1 MKIKHLAYM
10 SAIALVSMSVLSSC
24 EKKDSK
30 DNNDVNGNYNGEQVK
45 SEFSIA
51 LPSQAVGS
59 NGARRMPST
68 TVQKNGRSEFQGMK
82 DITLIP
88 FATQGKIQG
97 TDSRLGANIALTPGI
112 GSASE
117 LGTNSNAKVYPSVS
131 IPLTTASFL
140 FYAESAA
147 SGNKENTGVLTAS
160 LDHNNPQDITFDLEV
175 IQSSNTNVT
184 AAGSKGKAL
193 LDYLNA
199 VANANDGETT
209 PTAWK
214 DYTTTMHEGMTAL
227 FETYATTMHGLSS
240 FKVQSM
246 MEDLYNSL
254 APLRSANTLA
264 ANVMTAIE
272 TQANVTGSAAPYTL
286 ALKEG
291 LAGFPQNVKLPDGAV
306 GVKWNATSKAFEFDN
321 ASYNMESGSGTLV
334 MGTFNN
340 FTYPAS
346 LWYYANSQI
355 STSNTSQ
362 RAKYD
367 DSNNWSTILGYH
379 TDAKAVNS
387 LTRAVAIDDVVQYA
401 VARLDVMVR
410 LQSGSLA
417 DNNTVDET
425 PATIDC
431 ASYPITGV
439 LVGGQKGV
447 GYDFTPNGSQEYTI
461 YDQVMTEGSSMAATA
476 DAFSAST
483 PTNSTLV
490 LETAAG
496 TGKDVMIAVEMTNA
510 SGKDFYGVNGQ
521 LIPAGGTFYVVA
533 KLEATAATD
542 TDQKV
547 FKQDYTTTAKLT
559 LKSLKNAYNTIPDL
573 RTPQLELGFSVDL
586 TWQTGHTFEI
596 DVL

>member
-1 MKIKHLAYM
+1 MRKVTLIACAAMLA
-10 SAIALVSMSVLSSC
+10 SIAFTGC
-24 EKKDSK
+24 K
-30 DNNDVNGNYNGEQVK
+30 NNEPDGNYNGERVK

-51 LPSQAVGS
+51 LPSNAVGP
-59 NGARRMPST
+59 RRMPST
-68 TVQKNGRSEFQGMK
+68 TVQLNGRSEFQGMK
-82 DITLIP
+82 GITLIP
-88 FATQGKIQG
+88 FATQGKIQSSD
-97 TDSRLGANIALTPGI
+97 TRLGSNISLTPGI
-112 GSASE
+112 ASASE

-147 SGNKENTGVLTAS
+147 TGNKENTGVLSAS
-160 LDHNNPQDITFDLEV
+160 LDHANPADITFDLEQ

-184 AAGSKGKAL
+184 ADGSKGKAL

-199 VANANDGETT
+199 VANADDGEAT

-214 DYTTTMHEGMTAL
+214 NYTSDMHAGLTAL
-227 FETYATTMHGLSS
+227 FATYSTTMQGLSS

-254 APLRSANTLA
+254 SPLRTSNQLA
-264 ANVMTAIE
+264 ANIMTAIE
-272 TQANVTGSAAPYTL
+272 TQANVTGSAVPYTL
-286 ALKEG
+286 TLKDAV
-291 LAGFPQNVKLPDGAV
+291 AGFPQNVKLPDGAV
-306 GVKWNATSKAFEFDN
+306 GVVWNSTNKVFSFDN
-321 ASYNMESGSGTLV
+321 ASYNMGSGTDILL
-334 MGTFNN
+334 MGVSNN

-355 STSNTSQ
+355 QTSNQSQ
-362 RAKYD
+362 QAKYN
-367 DSNNWSTILGYH
+367 STNNWSDILGYH
-379 TDAKAVNS
+379 TDAIAVNS
-387 LTRAVAIDDVVQYA
+387 LTRAVAIVDVVQYA

-410 LQSGSLA
+410 LNSGSLA
-417 DNNTVDET
+417 DNNTVDAN
-425 PATIDC
+425 PDPIDC
-431 ASYPITGV
+431 SSYPITGI

-447 GYDFTPNGSQEYTI
+447 GFDFTPNGSIEYTI
-461 YDQVMTEGSSMAATA
+461 YDQVMTSNTMAATA
-476 DAFSAST
+476 DAFSTST

-510 SGKDFYGVNGQ
+510 SGKDFYGVGGQ

-533 KLEATAATD
+533 KLEATAATE
-542 TDQKV
+542 TGQKV

-586 TWQTGHTFEI
+586 SWQAGHTYTI
-596 DVL
+596 DIP